1 MGSFVHTPDGV
12 IVINNEYHFSLDL
25 FKQLEPDYVLPEG
38 VVSRVYT
45 QEKSNMI
52 NTSSSQSKKEMPW
65 KEGDRYIN
73 RLSELLYLDQHLK
86 IKEEERQE
94 YVNRLKNNAK

>member
-1 MGSFVHTPDGV
+1 
-12 IVINNEYHFSLDL
+12 
-25 FKQLEPDYVLPEG
+25 
-38 VVSRVYT
+38 
-45 QEKSNMI
+45 EKSNMI